1 MFISLG
7 TNEFRTEAHGQ
18 GRKAEKYWE
27 ITVLVFIDK
36 NRNIK

>member
-18 GRKAEKYWE
+18 GSKAKKKKTEK
-27 ITVLVFIDK
+27 LQF
-36 NRNIK
+36 